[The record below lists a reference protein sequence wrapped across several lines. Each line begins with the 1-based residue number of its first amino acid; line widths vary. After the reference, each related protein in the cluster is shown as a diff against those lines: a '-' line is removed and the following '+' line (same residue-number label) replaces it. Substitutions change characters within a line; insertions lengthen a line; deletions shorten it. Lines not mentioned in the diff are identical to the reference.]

1 MSAFIRILVDGYN
14 LLHAWPD
21 LAPDFPR
28 HSEEARDELTRCLQ
42 QFQDE
47 KGIPV
52 SLIFDGSQSSNSQGN
67 QSKSGKKPSK
77 RTKKNPQDLLMDVE
91 VIYSPP
97 GMSADNAIERVAYR
111 LKDYGR
117 VLVITNDTL
126 ERNTVTAFGATT
138 MSCQS
143 FIQEWHTSSTSLN
156 QKISH
161 YNRKENRHFRR

>member
-21 LAPDFPR
+21 LAPGFPR

-47 KGIPV
+47 KDIPV
-52 SLIFDGSQSSNSQGN
+52 SLIFDGSQTRNSPKYHPN
-67 QSKSGKKPSK
+67 LNKKRSKRGKKNSPD
-77 RTKKNPQDLLMDVE
+77 TLVDVE

-117 VLVITNDTL
+117 VLVVTNDSL
-126 ERNTVTAFGATT
+126 ERNTVTAFGAAT